1 MQTGLSFA
9 FGLSCRRDSHLDRLF
24 NVDVYTHHIPHQL
37 VGTLMTPISA
47 RVLRQSVVLS
57 CASWCQLQRA
67 PLGKWLNL
75 HVTLSQLPLIMPG
88 SRVRVPPFP
97 PIRSACYRSDPRLPT
112 RRKRTVSA
120 ESRPPSVLDQEI
132 QVFGAALISAHHS
145 EVEIV
150 GPVRNRPRDLSFPPT
165 LPPLN

>member
-1 MQTGLSFA
+1 MQSPSSRIEDDADIRAALEWFQQVTE
-9 FGLSCRRDSHLDRLF
+9 DRSDLLQRMRAAEPR
-24 NVDVYTHHIPHQL
+24 NLAGD
-37 VGTLMTPISA
+37 
-47 RVLRQSVVLS
+47 LRESVVLS

-67 PLGKWLNL
+67 PLGKWLNI